1 MSRGPGSAENIKWWI
16 NRSGWSAFFDLREF
30 WAKAKCVTSRGM
42 NETTEEIFPLRS
54 R

>member
-16 NRSGWSAFFDLREF
+16 NRSEWSDFFDLREL
-30 WAKAKCVTSRGM
+30 WAKVKCHTSRGM